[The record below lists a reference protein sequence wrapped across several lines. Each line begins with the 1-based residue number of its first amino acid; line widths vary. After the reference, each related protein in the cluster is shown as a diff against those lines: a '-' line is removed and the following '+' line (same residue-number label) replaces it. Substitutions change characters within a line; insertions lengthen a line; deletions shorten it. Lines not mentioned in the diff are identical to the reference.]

1 MPEPINIFFAYARAD
16 QALRDELDKHLAFL
30 RRGNLIKGWYDGDI
44 SAGEDYQ
51 QAIHQNLHTADII
64 LLLISPDFIA
74 SDYCYDIEMKKAMA
88 RHEAGEAVVI
98 PIILRPC
105 RWKYAPFGQL
115 QALPKDAKPVSRWAD
130 SDDAFDNVAGTIDMV
145 VQQLHARR
153 NAPPPSP
160 APVEQTITIDP
171 PIQPTPITA
180 PALSSPHLVQTG
192 DNQAQIVI
200 PRLNF
205 ELELVRIPAGEFL
218 MGSDPN
224 KDSQA
229 YDDEQP
235 QHRLHLPDY
244 FIGKYPVTNVQFAA
258 FVTAT
263 GHKAGSEWN
272 GSKYPI
278 GGDNHPANYV
288 SWADAVAFCRWLS
301 QESGRTVRLPTEAE
315 WEKAARGTDGRL
327 YPWGNEPPT
336 EAVCN
341 FADRIGQTTPVGNYS
356 PQGDSPY
363 GCVDMSGNVWEWCS
377 TLWQKKAYP
386 FQVQDEWTEAYLK
399 QEGARWVRG
408 GSWHSYGDRLVRCA
422 YRNGFDPYYR
432 DFNYGVRVAVSP
444 I

>member
-1 MPEPINIFFAYARAD
+1 MPEPINLFFAYARAD
-16 QALRDELDKHLAFL
+16 QALRDELDLHLAFL
-30 RRGNLIKGWYDGDI
+30 RRSNMIEGWYDGNI
-44 SAGEDYQ
+44 SAGEDWQ
-51 QAIHQNLHTADII
+51 QAIDDHLHTADII
-64 LLLISPDFIA
+64 LLLVSPNFIA
-74 SDYCYDIEMKKAMA
+74 SDYCYDVEMKKAMD

-98 PIILRPC
+98 PVILRPC

-160 APVEQTITIDP
+160 APVEQTTTIDP
-171 PIQPTPITA
+171 PTQPTPITA
-180 PALSSPHLVQTG
+180 PALSSPNFVQTG

-205 ELELVRIPAGEFL
+205 ELDLIRIPAGDFL
-218 MGSDPN
+218 MGSDPK
-224 KDSQA
+224 KDKDAQEN
-229 YDDEQP
+229 EQP

-244 FIGKYPVTNVQFAA
+244 FIGKYPVTNAQFAA
-258 FVTAT
+258 FVSAT

-272 GSKYPI
+272 DGKYPM

-288 SWADAVAFCRWLS
+288 SWADGVAFCRWLS
-301 QESGRTVRLPTEAE
+301 QASGRMVRLPTEAE

-327 YPWGNEPPT
+327 HPWGNEPP
-336 EAVCN
+336 ADALCN
-341 FADRIGQTTPVGNYS
+341 FGHKVGQTTPVGKYS
-356 PQGDSPY
+356 PNGDSPY

-377 TLWQKKAYP
+377 TLWQEKAYP

-399 QEGARWVRG
+399 QEGARLVRG
-408 GSWHSYGDRLVRCA
+408 GSWLDDDWLVRCA
-422 YRNGFDPYYR
+422 FRDWSYPGFRYD
-432 DFNYGVRVAVSP
+432 DSGVRVAVSP
-444 I
+444 S